1 MIPMCVWVFKAFM
14 DHVLRML
21 IFVDLCAVYNVHAYR
36 DNNLKDDIYPKT
48 LTFTPESQ
56 IKVMGIKEMIT
67 D

>member
-21 IFVDLCAVYNVHAYR
+21 IFDDLCAVYNVHAYR

-48 LTFTPESQ
+48 FTTF
-56 IKVMGIKEMIT
+56 IL
-67 D
+67 